1 MEINKGKSGIMFLEE
16 KNNNNIDKKYKKLNI
31 ENYPILNKY
40 KYLGVLLDNNMNLKF
55 NTNYVINKLRKNQ
68 KIM

>member
-1 MEINKGKSGIMFLEE
+1 MMFLEE

-55 NTNYVINKLRKNQ
+55 NTKYVINKLRKNQ